1 MTWQAVK
8 TLFESTIAESQT
20 SNLRDQIWNRGIGIL
35 STEEL
40 EQLRT
45 THIAVLGVGGI
56 GMPLLEMLVRC
67 GCETLTIVDKDVIDP
82 TNLNRVPLAFPFT
95 IGQPKIEVAELFMR
109 LINPNVQIRKFETIT
124 SQNVAEV
131 LADAQIVALTLDGLY
146 SSLVTAKYCREHH
159 IPFIEGWALAGIINA
174 RIFDPEGLAYEE
186 IYGLKITKDY
196 DDLTEMEWKQLD
208 QDFLVALSKISQETT
223 THYTSEGLRLM
234 MDGAPRRSF
243 APFVWVISAV
253 LASELIFKL
262 VLKRD
267 LPQRSAPDIFLYDY
281 IRYLDLAKRG
291 QKKVV
296 RTQITNILQNG
307 GSEQEKVNA
316 LLKLML

>member
-109 LINPNVQIRKFETIT
+109 LINPNVSIRKFETIT

-174 RIFDPEGLAYEE
+174 RIFDPEGPAYEE

>member
-174 RIFDPEGLAYEE
+174 RIFDPEGPAYEE